1 MRKIII
7 GVMGPGDDATAKDL
21 NTAFELG
28 KLIAKQGWV
37 VLCGGRNVGVMDAV
51 AKGAKSVHGLTIG
64 VIPYAD
70 TKISDGVE
78 IAIITDMGDAR
89 NNINILSSNVV
100 VVCGMNPGTASEV
113 ALAIKAKKNII
124 LLNSKK
130 KSLDFF
136 QSLDKR
142 RLFIAKSAIEAINLI
157 QKLIS
162 SNQS

>member
-1 MRKIII
+1 MRKIIV
-7 GVMGPGDDATAKDL
+7 GVMGPGDDATPKDL

-51 AKGAKSVHGLTIG
+51 AKGAKSAGGLTIG

-89 NNINILSSNVV
+89 NNINVLSSNVV
-100 VVCGMNPGTASEV
+100 AVCGMNPGTASEV

-124 LLNSKK
+124 LLNAKK

-136 QSLDKR
+136 QSLTKK
-142 RLFIAKSAIEAINLI
+142 RLFTAQTASETIDIIK
-157 QKLIS
+157 KLLKI
-162 SNQS
+162 